1 MGIIYKSLRTYKVVG
16 SGPGKVYPR
25 ITLSREL
32 AYLIGKNFL
41 AEVDE
46 DGTITLRPERKNNK

>member
-16 SGPGKVYPR
+16 SGPRKVYPR
-25 ITLSREL
+25 LTLSREL
-32 AYLIGKNFL
+32 KHLVGKSYR

-46 DGTITLRPERKNNK
+46 DGTITLRPERKKK